1 MRGMKPPNIF
11 LYVQNLLGIGHL
23 RRAAAISRALT
34 EIGLEVNFVSGG
46 IPIPNLN
53 VGRAKFHQ
61 LPPVRSLDRNFKV
74 LVDETGR
81 EIDDNWRQNRC
92 SKLLNL
98 FEETKP
104 SMILTELFPFGRRQ
118 FRFELMPLL
127 DRAQEA
133 KWKPQIVASMRDILV
148 TKSRHDRNMEISRT
162 LTAYYDKVLVH
173 GDKQIITLEETFPL
187 SQEITHLVEYTGYVL
202 NPSISDSKETVGS
215 GEVVVSFGG
224 GAVGSDTLTKLF
236 KIRREKLM
244 DDTRWRFIVGP
255 HMPEEIL
262 HEVKRSPIENTI
274 IERMRPDLPSL
285 INRARLSISQA
296 GYNTVAEVLSSN
308 TPAILVPFEGGDE
321 TEQRIRADLL
331 AKRGAVEVVYEDK
344 LDSQTLTKAITRAL
358 KDQTKTDLKI
368 DLKGAERT
376 AKILSK
382 MI

>member
-1 MRGMKPPNIF
+1 MKTPNIF

-81 EIDDNWRQNRC
+81 EIDDSWRQNRC

-98 FEETKP
+98 FEETEP

-187 SQEITHLVEYTGYVL
+187 SHEITHLVEYTGYVL

-215 GEVVVSFGG
+215 GEVIVSLGG

-255 HMPEEIL
+255 HMPEKIL
-262 HEVKRSPIENTI
+262 HEVKASPIDNTI

-358 KDQTKTDLKI
+358 KDQTKTALKI

>member
-1 MRGMKPPNIF
+1 MTTPNIF

-23 RRAAAISRALT
+23 RRAAAISRALA
-34 EIGLEVNFVSGG
+34 EIGLEVDFVSGG

-81 EIDDNWRQNRC
+81 EIDDSWRQNRC

-118 FRFELMPLL
+118 FRFELIPLL

-133 KWKPQIVASMRDILV
+133 KWKPKIIASMRDILV
-148 TKSRHDRNMEISRT
+148 TKSRHDRNVEISRT
-162 LTAYYDKVLVH
+162 LTTYYDKVLVH

-187 SQEITHLVEYTGYVL
+187 SHEITHLVEYTGYVL

-215 GEVVVSFGG
+215 GEVVVSLGG

-236 KIRREKLM
+236 KIRREKFM

-274 IERMRPDLPSL
+274 VERMRPDLPSL

-296 GYNTVAEVLSSN
+296 GYNTVAEVLSSD

-331 AKRGAVEVVYEDK
+331 AKRVAVEVVYEDK
-344 LDSQTLTKAITRAL
+344 LDSQTLAKTITRAM
-358 KDQTKTDLKI
+358 KDQTKTALKI

>member
-358 KDQTKTDLKI
+358 KDQTKTALKI

>member
-1 MRGMKPPNIF
+1 MTKPNIF

-23 RRAAAISRALT
+23 RRAAAISRALA

-53 VGRAKFHQ
+53 VGRAKLHQ

-81 EIDDNWRQNRC
+81 EIDDSWRQNRC

-118 FRFELMPLL
+118 FRFELIPLL

-133 KWKPQIVASMRDILV
+133 KWKPKIIALMRDILV
-148 TKSRHDRNMEISRT
+148 TKSRHDRNVEISRT
-162 LTAYYDKVLVH
+162 LATYYDKVLVH

-187 SQEITHLVEYTGYVL
+187 SHEITHLVEYTGYVL
-202 NPSISDSKETVGS
+202 NPSISDSKERVGS
-215 GEVVVSFGG
+215 GEVVVSLGG

-274 IERMRPDLPSL
+274 VERMRPDLPSL

-344 LDSQTLTKAITRAL
+344 LDSHTLANTITRAL
-358 KDQTKTDLKI
+358 KDQTKRALKI

>member
-1 MRGMKPPNIF
+1 MKPPNIF

-215 GEVVVSFGG
+215 GEVVVSLGG

>member
-1 MRGMKPPNIF
+1 MKPPNIF

-215 GEVVVSFGG
+215 GEVVVSLGG

-358 KDQTKTDLKI
+358 KDQTKTALKI

>member
-1 MRGMKPPNIF
+1 MTTPNIF

-23 RRAAAISRALT
+23 RRAAAISRALA

-81 EIDDNWRQNRC
+81 EIDDSWRQNRC

-118 FRFELMPLL
+118 FRFELIPLL

-133 KWKPQIVASMRDILV
+133 KWKPKIIASMRDILV
-148 TKSRHDRNMEISRT
+148 TKSRHDRNVEISRT
-162 LTAYYDKVLVH
+162 LTTYYDKVLVH

-187 SQEITHLVEYTGYVL
+187 SHEITHLVEYTGYVL
-202 NPSISDSKETVGS
+202 NPSISDSKERVGS
-215 GEVVVSFGG
+215 GEVVVSLGG

-274 IERMRPDLPSL
+274 VERMRPDLPSL

-344 LDSQTLTKAITRAL
+344 LDSQTLAKTITRAL
-358 KDQTKTDLKI
+358 KYQTKTALKI

>member
-1 MRGMKPPNIF
+1 MTTPNIF

-23 RRAAAISRALT
+23 RRAAAISRALA

-81 EIDDNWRQNRC
+81 EIDDSWRQNRC

-118 FRFELMPLL
+118 FRFELIPLL
-127 DRAQEA
+127 DRAQES
-133 KWKPQIVASMRDILV
+133 KWKPKIIASMRDILV

-187 SQEITHLVEYTGYVL
+187 SHEITHLVEYTGYVL

-215 GEVVVSFGG
+215 GEVVVSLGG

-255 HMPEEIL
+255 HMPEEKL
-262 HEVKRSPIENTI
+262 HELKRSPIENTI
-274 IERMRPDLPSL
+274 VERMRPDLPSL

-308 TPAILVPFEGGDE
+308 TPAILIPFEGGDE
-321 TEQRIRADLL
+321 TEQRVRADLL

-358 KDQTKTDLKI
+358 KDQTKTALKI

>member
-1 MRGMKPPNIF
+1 MTTPNIF

-23 RRAAAISRALT
+23 RRAAAISRALA
-34 EIGLEVNFVSGG
+34 EIGLEVDFVSGG

-81 EIDDNWRQNRC
+81 EIDDRWRQNRC

-118 FRFELMPLL
+118 FRFELIPLL

-133 KWKPQIVASMRDILV
+133 KWKPKIIASMRDILV
-148 TKSRHDRNMEISRT
+148 TKSRHDRNVEISRT
-162 LTAYYDKVLVH
+162 LTTYYDKILVH

-187 SQEITHLVEYTGYVL
+187 SHEITHLVEYTGYVL

-215 GEVVVSFGG
+215 GEVVVSLGG

-274 IERMRPDLPSL
+274 VERMRPDLPSL

-331 AKRGAVEVVYEDK
+331 AKRVAVEVVYEDK
-344 LDSQTLTKAITRAL
+344 LDSQTLAKTITRAM
-358 KDQTKTDLKI
+358 KDQTKTALKI

>member
-1 MRGMKPPNIF
+1 MTTPNIF

-23 RRAAAISRALT
+23 RRAAAISRALA
-34 EIGLEVNFVSGG
+34 EIGLEVDFVSGG

-81 EIDDNWRQNRC
+81 EIDDSWRQNRC

-118 FRFELMPLL
+118 FRFELIPLL

-133 KWKPQIVASMRDILV
+133 KWKPKIIASMRDILV
-148 TKSRHDRNMEISRT
+148 TKSRHDRNVEISRT
-162 LTAYYDKVLVH
+162 LTTYYDKVLVH

-187 SQEITHLVEYTGYVL
+187 SHEITHLVEYTGYVL

-215 GEVVVSFGG
+215 GEVVVSLGG

-236 KIRREKLM
+236 KIRREKFM

-274 IERMRPDLPSL
+274 VERMRPDLPSL

-331 AKRGAVEVVYEDK
+331 AKRVAVEVVYEDK
-344 LDSQTLTKAITRAL
+344 LDSQTLAKTITRAM
-358 KDQTKTDLKI
+358 KDQTKTALKI

>member
-1 MRGMKPPNIF
+1 MKTPNIF

-81 EIDDNWRQNRC
+81 EIDDSWRQNRC

-358 KDQTKTDLKI
+358 KDQTKTALKI

>member
-1 MRGMKPPNIF
+1 MTTPNIF

-23 RRAAAISRALT
+23 RRAAAISRALA
-34 EIGLEVNFVSGG
+34 EIGLDVNFVSGG

-81 EIDDNWRQNRC
+81 EIDDRWRQNRC

-118 FRFELMPLL
+118 FRFELIPLL
-127 DRAQEA
+127 ERAQEA
-133 KWKPQIVASMRDILV
+133 KWKPKIIASMRDILV
-148 TKSRHDRNMEISRT
+148 TKSRHDRNIEISQT
-162 LTAYYDKVLVH
+162 LTKYYDKVLVH
-173 GDKQIITLEETFPL
+173 GDEQIITLEETFPL
-187 SQEITHLVEYTGYVL
+187 SHEITHLVEYTGYVL

-215 GEVVVSFGG
+215 GEVVVSLGG

-236 KIRREKLM
+236 KIRRENLM
-244 DDTRWRFIVGP
+244 DDTPWRYIVGP
-255 HMPEEIL
+255 HMPEETL
-262 HEVKRSPIENTI
+262 HEVKRSPIKNTI
-274 IERMRPDLPSL
+274 VERMRPDLPSL
-285 INRARLSISQA
+285 ISRARLSISQA
-296 GYNTVAEVLSSN
+296 GYNTVAEVLSCN
-308 TPAILVPFEGGDE
+308 TPAIFVPFEGGDE

-331 AKRGAVEVVYEDK
+331 AKRGAVEVVYEDE
-344 LDSQTLTKAITRAL
+344 LDSHTLAKAITRAL
-358 KDQTKTDLKI
+358 KDQTKKPLKI
-368 DLKGAERT
+368 DLDGAKRT
-376 AKILSK
+376 AKFLSG

>member
-1 MRGMKPPNIF
+1 MTTQNIF

-23 RRAAAISRALT
+23 RRAAAISRALV

-53 VGRAKFHQ
+53 VGRARFHQ
-61 LPPVRSLDRNFKV
+61 LPPVRSLDGNFKV

-81 EIDDNWRQNRC
+81 EIDDRWRQNRC
-92 SKLLNL
+92 SKLLSL

-104 SMILTELFPFGRRQ
+104 SIILTELFPFGRRQ
-118 FRFELMPLL
+118 FRFELIPLL

-133 KWKPQIVASMRDILV
+133 KWKPKIIASMRDILV
-148 TKSRHDRNMEISRT
+148 TKSRHDRNVEISRT
-162 LTAYYDKVLVH
+162 LTTYYDKVLVH

-187 SQEITHLVEYTGYVL
+187 SHEITHLVEYTGYVL
-202 NPSISDSKETVGS
+202 NPSISDSKERVGS
-215 GEVVVSFGG
+215 GEVVVSLGG

-236 KIRREKLM
+236 KIRREKFM

-262 HEVKRSPIENTI
+262 HEVKLSPIENTI
-274 IERMRPDLPSL
+274 VERMRPDLPSL

-331 AKRGAVEVVYEDK
+331 AKRVAVEVVYEDK
-344 LDSQTLTKAITRAL
+344 LDSQTLAKTITRAL
-358 KDQTKTDLKI
+358 KDQTKTALKI

>member
-1 MRGMKPPNIF
+1 MKTPNIF

-23 RRAAAISRALT
+23 RRAAAISRALA

-81 EIDDNWRQNRC
+81 EIDDSWRQNRC

-358 KDQTKTDLKI
+358 KDQTKTALKI

>member
-1 MRGMKPPNIF
+1 MTTPNIF

-23 RRAAAISRALT
+23 RRAAAISRALA
-34 EIGLEVNFVSGG
+34 EIGLEVDFVSGG

-81 EIDDNWRQNRC
+81 EIDDRWRQNRC

-118 FRFELMPLL
+118 FRFELIPLL

-133 KWKPQIVASMRDILV
+133 KWKPKIIASMRDILV
-148 TKSRHDRNMEISRT
+148 TKSRHDRNVEISRT
-162 LTAYYDKVLVH
+162 LTTYYDKVLVH

-187 SQEITHLVEYTGYVL
+187 SHEITHLVEYTGYVL

-215 GEVVVSFGG
+215 GEVVVSLGG

-262 HEVKRSPIENTI
+262 YEVKRSPIENTI
-274 IERMRPDLPSL
+274 VERMRPDLPSL

-331 AKRGAVEVVYEDK
+331 AKRVAVEVVYEDK
-344 LDSQTLTKAITRAL
+344 LDSQTLAKTITRAM
-358 KDQTKTDLKI
+358 KDQTKTALKI

>member
-1 MRGMKPPNIF
+1 MTTQNIF

-23 RRAAAISRALT
+23 RRAAAISRALA

-74 LVDETGR
+74 LVDDTGR
-81 EIDDNWRQNRC
+81 EIDDRWRQNRC
-92 SKLLNL
+92 SMLLSL

-104 SMILTELFPFGRRQ
+104 SIILTELFPFGRRQ
-118 FRFELMPLL
+118 FRFELIPLL
-127 DRAQEA
+127 DRAQKA
-133 KWKPQIVASMRDILV
+133 KWQPKIVASMRDILV
-148 TKSRHDRNMEISRT
+148 TKSRHDRNVEVSQT
-162 LTAYYDKVLVH
+162 LTTYYDKVLVH

-187 SQEITHLVEYTGYVL
+187 SHEITHLVEYTGYVL

-215 GEVVVSFGG
+215 GEVVVSLGG

-274 IERMRPDLPSL
+274 VERMRPDLPSL

-331 AKRGAVEVVYEDK
+331 AKRGAVKVVYEDK
-344 LDSQTLTKAITRAL
+344 LDSQTLAKAITRAL
-358 KDQTKTDLKI
+358 KDQKKTALKI
-368 DLKGAERT
+368 DLEGAART

>member
-1 MRGMKPPNIF
+1 MTTQNIF

-23 RRAAAISRALT
+23 RRAAAISRALA

-81 EIDDNWRQNRC
+81 EIDDRWRQNRC
-92 SKLLNL
+92 SKLLSL

-104 SMILTELFPFGRRQ
+104 SIILTELFPFGRRQ
-118 FRFELMPLL
+118 FRFELIPLL
-127 DRAQEA
+127 DRVQKA
-133 KWKPQIVASMRDILV
+133 KWKPKIVASMRDILV
-148 TKSRHDRNMEISRT
+148 TKPRHDRNVEVSRT
-162 LTAYYDKVLVH
+162 LTTYYDKILVH

-187 SQEITHLVEYTGYVL
+187 SHEITHLVEYTGYVL

-215 GEVVVSFGG
+215 GEVVVSLGG

-274 IERMRPDLPSL
+274 VERMRPDLPSL

-344 LDSQTLTKAITRAL
+344 LDSQTLAKAITRAL
-358 KDQTKTDLKI
+358 KDQTKTALKI

-376 AKILSK
+376 ADILSK

>member
-1 MRGMKPPNIF
+1 MTTPNIF

-23 RRAAAISRALT
+23 RRAAAISRALA

-46 IPIPNLN
+46 IPITNLN

-81 EIDDNWRQNRC
+81 EIDDSWRQNRC
-92 SKLLNL
+92 SKLLDL

-118 FRFELMPLL
+118 FRFELIPLL

-133 KWKPQIVASMRDILV
+133 KWKPKIIALMRDILV
-148 TKSRHDRNMEISRT
+148 TKSRHDRNVEISRT
-162 LTAYYDKVLVH
+162 LTTYYDKVLVH

-187 SQEITHLVEYTGYVL
+187 SHEITHLLEYTGYVL
-202 NPSISDSKETVGS
+202 NPSISDSKEIVGS
-215 GEVVVSFGG
+215 GEVVVSLGG

-236 KIRREKLM
+236 KIRRKKLM

-255 HMPEEIL
+255 HMPEEVL

-274 IERMRPDLPSL
+274 VERMRPDLPSL

-344 LDSQTLTKAITRAL
+344 LDSQTLAKTITRAL
-358 KDQTKTDLKI
+358 KDQTKTALKI

>member
-1 MRGMKPPNIF
+1 MKPPNIF

-358 KDQTKTDLKI
+358 KDQTKTALKI

>member
-1 MRGMKPPNIF
+1 MTTPNIF

-23 RRAAAISRALT
+23 RRAAAISRALA

-46 IPIPNLN
+46 IPIPKLN
-53 VGRAKFHQ
+53 VGGAKFHQ

-81 EIDDNWRQNRC
+81 EIDDSWRQNRC
-92 SKLLNL
+92 SKLLHL

-104 SMILTELFPFGRRQ
+104 SMVVTELFPFGRRQ
-118 FRFELMPLL
+118 FRFELIPLL

-133 KWKPQIVASMRDILV
+133 KWKPKIIASMRDILV

-162 LTAYYDKVLVH
+162 LTTYYDKVLVH

-187 SQEITHLVEYTGYVL
+187 SHEITHLVEYTGYVL
-202 NPSISDSKETVGS
+202 NPSISDSKEIVGS
-215 GEVVVSFGG
+215 GEVVVSLGG

-255 HMPEEIL
+255 HMPEEVL

-274 IERMRPDLPSL
+274 VERMRPDLPSL

-308 TPAILVPFEGGDE
+308 TPAILVPFDGGDE

-344 LDSQTLTKAITRAL
+344 LDSHTLANTITRAL
-358 KDQTKTDLKI
+358 KDQTKRALKI

>member
-1 MRGMKPPNIF
+1 MKTPNIF

-23 RRAAAISRALT
+23 RRAAAISRALA

-81 EIDDNWRQNRC
+81 EIDDSWRQNRC

-118 FRFELMPLL
+118 FRFELIPLL
-127 DRAQEA
+127 DRAQES
-133 KWKPQIVASMRDILV
+133 KWKPKIIASMRDILV

-215 GEVVVSFGG
+215 GEVVVSLGG

-255 HMPEEIL
+255 HMPEEIF

-274 IERMRPDLPSL
+274 VERMRPDLPSL

-358 KDQTKTDLKI
+358 KDQTKTALKI

>member
-1 MRGMKPPNIF
+1 MTTPNIF

-23 RRAAAISRALT
+23 RRAAAISRALA

-81 EIDDNWRQNRC
+81 EIDESWRQNRC

-118 FRFELMPLL
+118 FRFELIPLL

-133 KWKPQIVASMRDILV
+133 KWKPKIIASMRDILV
-148 TKSRHDRNMEISRT
+148 TKSRHDRNVEISRT
-162 LTAYYDKVLVH
+162 LTTYYDKVLVH

-187 SQEITHLVEYTGYVL
+187 SHEITHLVEYTGYVL
-202 NPSISDSKETVGS
+202 NPSISDSKERVGS
-215 GEVVVSFGG
+215 GEVVVSLGG

-274 IERMRPDLPSL
+274 VERMRPDLPSL

-344 LDSQTLTKAITRAL
+344 LDSQTLAKTITRAL
-358 KDQTKTDLKI
+358 KEETKTALNV

-376 AKILSK
+376 AKILNK

>member
-1 MRGMKPPNIF
+1 MTTPNIF

-23 RRAAAISRALT
+23 RRAAAISRALA
-34 EIGLEVNFVSGG
+34 EIGLEVDFVSGG

-81 EIDDNWRQNRC
+81 EIDDRWRQNRC

-118 FRFELMPLL
+118 FRFELIPLL

-133 KWKPQIVASMRDILV
+133 KWKPKIIASMRDILV
-148 TKSRHDRNMEISRT
+148 TKSRHDRNVEISRT
-162 LTAYYDKVLVH
+162 LTTYYDKILVH

-187 SQEITHLVEYTGYVL
+187 SHEITHLVEYTGYVL

-215 GEVVVSFGG
+215 GEVVVSLGG

-262 HEVKRSPIENTI
+262 YEVKRSPIENTI
-274 IERMRPDLPSL
+274 VERMRPDLPSL

-331 AKRGAVEVVYEDK
+331 AKRVAVEVVYEDK
-344 LDSQTLTKAITRAL
+344 LDSQTLAKTITRAM
-358 KDQTKTDLKI
+358 KDQTKTALKI